1 MAPERGAAVTWEE
14 RLRQAGYVITG
25 ATASR
30 MPQEPRS
37 PQDDTQTGGMT
48 EDTLLAHVRALAKQY
63 GYLCYH
69 TYSSKRSEPGYPDLC
84 LARPASATSPGR
96 LLFAELKTQTGKVTQ
111 EQAIWLDILRHTIP
125 GLEAYTWRPA
135 DLPTIAAIL
144 SSSQP

>member
-1 MAPERGAAVTWEE
+1 MTWEE

-25 ATASR
+25 ETAARPSR
-30 MPQEPRS
+30 TVQEARS
-37 PQDDTQTGGMT
+37 RQDDTQTGGMT

>member
-1 MAPERGAAVTWEE
+1 MTWEE

-30 MPQEPRS
+30 MPQEARS
-37 PQDDTQTGGMT
+37 PQAAPQTGGMT
-48 EDTLLAHVRALAKQY
+48 EDTLLAHVRALAKQC